1 MLWNRNSSH
10 QIEHAQCDSSI
21 IIAIIEWFR
30 AMSANTKI
38 TEVESRRG
46 RICME
51 QGFKSKNAS

>member
-1 MLWNRNSSH
+1 MEQEQLN
-10 QIEHAQCDSSI
+10 SSI